1 MTMDATLGRRAFLK
15 AGSVLA
21 AGAALGGVGGRSAAA
36 GKVTCS
42 TPTAAEM
49 GWLIGA
55 QLYTFRRFALYE
67 ALDMIADL
75 GMCAIEPCFFLR
87 LDKKRPNLQ
96 VNQDLPAEVRK
107 ELKGKLADLGIAMAA
122 FYADLG
128 PDKDKNRRIFEFSKE
143 MGVRAIVAEPSAEA
157 LDAIEPLCDE
167 YEINLAI
174 HNHPRKEGY
183 AYWDPEAVMKVC
195 KGRSPRIGTCP
206 DTGHWTRSGL
216 DPVACLKVYEGR
228 IHDVHLKDAAE
239 KGNTKSRDVPL
250 GQGAGNYK
258 AVLAELKRQGYRG
271 LMTVEYE
278 HDSPQLVD
286 DVRACA
292 AFVEK
297 TAKALN
303 G

>member
-1 MTMDATLGRRAFLK
+1 MDARLGRRAFLK
-15 AGSVLA
+15 AGSALA
-21 AGAALGGVGGRSAAA
+21 AGTALGGIGGWAAAA
-36 GKVTCS
+36 GKATCS
-42 TPTAAEM
+42 TPTAAKM
-49 GWLIGA
+49 GWTVGA

-75 GMCAIEPCFFLR
+75 GLTVIEPCFFLR

-96 VNQDLPAEVRK
+96 VNQDLPADVRK
-107 ELKGKLADLGIAMAA
+107 QLQKRLADRGIAMAA
-122 FYADLG
+122 YYGDLG
-128 PDKDKNRRIFEFSKE
+128 GDKDKNRKTFEFAKE

-157 LDAIEPLCDE
+157 VDAIEPLCDE

-174 HNHPRKEGY
+174 HNHPRKPNY
-183 AYWDPEAVMKVC
+183 AYWDPKAVMKVC
-195 KGRSPRIGTCP
+195 KDRSRRIGTCP

-278 HDSPQLVD
+278 HDSPHLVD
-286 DVRACA
+286 DVRQCA

-297 TAKALN
+297 TAQAF
-303 G
+303 GA